1 MEKAEL
7 DKILEEYFEKLQEI
21 LKIEKAKIFE
31 KRGKEVRR
39 ASSRERALC
48 GIKSYCDIYLL
59 PRFNNEVK
67 QEIYYGIAK
76 LIKTLKHL
84 GIGCP
89 DPPEEIMHLFSS
101 GNLSTLAKKTD

>member
-1 MEKAEL
+1 MKKAEL
-7 DKILEEYFEKLQEI
+7 DKILEEYFKKLQEI

-48 GIKSYCDIYLL
+48 DIKSYCDIYLS

-67 QEIYYGIAK
+67 QEIYGIAK

-84 GIGCP
+84 EIGCP
-89 DPPEEIMHLFSS
+89 DPPEEIIHLFSS
-101 GNLSTLAKKTD
+101 GNLSTPAKKSD

>member
-1 MEKAEL
+1 MEKFEIDVALRKYFKEL
-7 DKILEEYFEKLQEI
+7 QKILEK
-21 LKIEKAKIFE
+21 EKAKIFE
-31 KRGKEVRR
+31 KRGKEVRH

-48 GIKSYCDIYLL
+48 DIKSYCDIYLS

-101 GNLSTLAKKTD
+101 GNLSTLAKKSD